1 MEEKI
6 GKEER
11 NVRGGGGSQSPG
23 EPGQALI
30 FSLDSSLKVSQE
42 GPFP

>member
-11 NVRGGGGSQSPG
+11 NVREGGSQSPG